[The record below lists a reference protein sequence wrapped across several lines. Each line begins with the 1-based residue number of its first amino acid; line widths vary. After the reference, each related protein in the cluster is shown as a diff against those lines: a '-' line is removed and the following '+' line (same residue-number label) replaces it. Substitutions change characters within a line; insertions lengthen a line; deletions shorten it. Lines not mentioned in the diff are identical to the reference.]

1 MSKQM
6 MADIEV
12 QLTQSERLRDAK
24 IVSMVNYLYDRWLI
38 HFLEIDRFVKIF
50 ETVNPETYFRDWRAV
65 QEAKPHLQGK
75 DRLKRQ
81 RHATKVAEQRLE
93 YKHEPDIFKKTE
105 VVATKAEQAEL
116 FYS

>member
-24 IVSMVNYLYDRWLI
+24 IVAMVNYLYQRWLI
-38 HFLEIDRFVKIF
+38 SFLEIDRMVKIF
-50 ETVNPETYFRDWRAV
+50 ETVNPETYCRDRRAV
-65 QEAKPHLQGK
+65 QEANPHLQWK
-75 DRLKRQ
+75 DWIKRQ
-81 RHATKVAEQRLE
+81 RHATKVAEQRIE
-93 YKHEPDIFKKTE
+93 DKHEPDIFKRTE